1 MSSPHKT
8 AAPGQTQAHAAKG
21 KAERPGDAAPAVKKA
36 KNRAPSPG
44 GESGRFDKAFP
55 VWLDG
60 DRGVTSGVGRNIT
73 EDGLFVETREPLPL
87 GSRVKVTF
95 AGPSSPTEMSLEAEV
110 RYQCFINFA
119 KEGSSSRTGMRGM
132 GLRFVAGAR
141 VGDRKGTV
149 H

>member
-8 AAPGQTQAHAAKG
+8 AAEALAARGQKSKT
-21 KAERPGDAAPAVKKA
+21 RVPAPA
-36 KNRAPSPG
+36 
-44 GESGRFDKAFP
+44 GEAGRFDKAFP

-60 DRGVTSGVGRNIT
+60 DRGVMSGVGRNIT
-73 EDGLFVETREPLPL
+73 ETGMFVETREPLAL

-110 RYQCFINFA
+110 KYQCVINFA
-119 KEGSSSRTGMRGM
+119 KAGGARSGLRGM
-132 GLRFVAGAR
+132 GLKFVAGGR
-141 VGDRKGTV
+141 PSERKGTV